1 MAGLAAVVAALAVV
15 TRAVSAEAMP
25 GMAELQAAATVAGAA
40 EVVAVAGLAAAIAEY
55 TIRALWRRVESR
67 RKPTG

>member
-25 GMAELQAAATVAGAA
+25 GMANLRAAATVAGAA
-40 EVVAVAGLAAAIAEY
+40 EVAAVAGQAAAIAE
-55 TIRALWRRVESR
+55 SS
-67 RKPTG
+67 